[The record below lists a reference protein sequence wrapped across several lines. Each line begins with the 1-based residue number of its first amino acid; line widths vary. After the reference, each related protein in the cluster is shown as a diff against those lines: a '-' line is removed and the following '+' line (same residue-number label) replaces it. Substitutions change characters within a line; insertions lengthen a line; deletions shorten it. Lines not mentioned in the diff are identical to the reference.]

1 MGIIKGCTYYSA
13 TILLLDS
20 NVKSQFDGFFDVLLL
35 LGIAICVASI
45 VMFIQM
51 IRKQK
56 ELKESGYRKTTT
68 PTFWYVVYFFT
79 LISFIFG
86 FVSLL
91 MVAIQKKRIEQIIKI
106 YEISKQKL

>member
-1 MGIIKGCTYYSA
+1 MGITKGCTYCSA
-13 TILLLDS
+13 TILLLDP
-20 NVKSQFDGFFDVLLL
+20 NVKSQFDGFFDMLLL

-56 ELKESGYRKTTT
+56 ELEKFGYRKTTT

-79 LISFIFG
+79 LLTFVFG
-86 FVSLL
+86 IVSLFL
-91 MVAIQKKRIEQIIKI
+91 VAVQKKRIERI
-106 YEISKQKL
+106 YLSFLKSKN